1 MHSAVLDRHV
11 WFLVFASVLCS
22 HFFSTQ
28 FRDDPVPHDGS
39 PPDDSR
45 PCSSIVGRKCW
56 CYSRLRHRVPRDTGT
71 RTYYQRWATLH
82 GTGLYVPMWDRL
94 CICRVGPTPN
104 QLGVGS
110 GLARVG
116 SGVCR
121 RTHNVHTADTR
132 QGCLSV
138 VAVPGIPWHLHG
150 IAPRRL
156 GIACQSTLHYR
167 ALALAGT
174 SAAQPSASCTTPDP
188 SHSCIDGDWAGV
200 SFCKCPTGG
209 FATSHNFDSACAEHT
224 ASAVVVVAQQCCS
237 DSAYTAGEGTR

>member
-1 MHSAVLDRHV
+1 MHSAVPDRHV
-11 WFLVFASVLCS
+11 WFLVFASMLCS

-28 FRDDPVPHDGS
+28 FRDDPVPHDTMAAPPMTVALAAQLLDANAGAIRVSDIVFRETPAHVRTTIGGPPYMVPACMYLCGIVWAFAGS
-39 PPDDSR
+39 DP
-45 PCSSIVGRKCW
+45 
-56 CYSRLRHRVPRDTGT
+56 H
-71 RTYYQRWATLH
+71 
-82 GTGLYVPMWDRL
+82 
-94 CICRVGPTPN
+94 

-116 SGVCR
+116 SGVCM

-188 SHSCIDGDWAGV
+188 SHSCSVGDWTGV
-200 SFCKCPTGG
+200 SFRNNPTGG
-209 FATSHNFDSACAEHT
+209 FATSRTFDSACAEHT
-224 ASAVVVVAQQCCS
+224 APSVVVVAQQCCS
-237 DSAYTAGEGTR
+237 DSAYTAGEGTC